1 MTSSFPKTDLTRL
14 IALPAPVRLL
24 ALLAAFRFL
33 TAPDLALVGLDDGEV
48 EAAEAVRSILRF
60 QLQRRMTD
68 RASTQVLALSRAGA
82 RELARVM
89 EVDPA
94 TVPHSTRSNSS
105 RSVMFLDHTLARNSL
120 ALSLAGMK
128 GEADGRPVLL
138 SWEHDRDRLADSVT
152 MMANTSQLGRQPL
165 EADGFAVC
173 RGPRGIE
180 GLLIEID
187 RGTEPTGYLGRKYAG
202 YLQWW
207 RSGRH
212 MKRFDVNTIR
222 ILTVA
227 PNEKRTIR
235 LRDACLESTQ
245 GKAGGLFWFGAEDAI
260 AKHGIM
266 APIWSTAKVERLP
279 LWT

>member
-1 MTSSFPKTDLTRL
+1 M
-14 IALPAPVRLL
+14 RLL

-33 TAPDLALVGLDDGEV
+33 AVSDLVCANIDNGEV

-68 RASTQVLALSRAGA
+68 PAPTKVLALSRAGA
-82 RELARVM
+82 LELARAMDV
-89 EVDPA
+89 EPA

-105 RSVMFLDHTLARNSL
+105 RSVMFLDHTLARNAL
-120 ALSLAGMK
+120 ALSLASMK
-128 GEADGRPVLL
+128 GERDERAILL
-138 SWEHDRDRLADSVT
+138 SWEHDRDRLADAVT
-152 MMANTSQLGRQPL
+152 MMANTGQLSRQPL
-165 EADGFAVC
+165 EADGFVVC

-180 GLLIEID
+180 GLLVEVD
-187 RGTEPTGYLGRKYAG
+187 RGTEPTGYLARKYAG
-202 YLQWW
+202 YLEWW
-207 RSGRH
+207 RQGGH
-212 MKRFDVNTIR
+212 VKRFDVNTVR

-227 PNEKRTIR
+227 PDERRTVR
-235 LRDACLESTQ
+235 LRDACLESTK